1 VALAISSGRG
11 CDLAGTATQGQP
23 AARPQRARHRAAIG
37 RGGLPGQH
45 QQLRLCRI
53 QPEREFA
60 RAQPRI
66 HRIAEQAEG
75 LAGTADQQRRLAAF
89 DPEIAPALVK
99 TP

>member
-1 VALAISSGRG
+1 
-11 CDLAGTATQGQP
+11 
-23 AARPQRARHRAAIG
+23 
-37 RGGLPGQH
+37 
-45 QQLRLCRI
+45 LRLCRI